1 MNVNLYQRGVVVCS
15 YYSDPKYLVLSEKS
29 GLPGTIHSMAFEHDD
44 GGHGWVIVLPI
55 DDYSVKLTGYAT
67 GPYTLTMTKY
77 SDQGE
82 PEQTVIEGYTEAGV
96 VETFALAGA
105 APEPTPTPTPA
116 PTPEPVPSD
125 IGSGDDG
132 GGGGSIGLPTLLAL
146 MMLSLWVRRRAVRN

>member
-1 MNVNLYQRGVVVCS
+1 MNLYQRGVVVCS

-146 MMLSLWVRRRAVRN
+146 IVLSLWVRRRSIMN